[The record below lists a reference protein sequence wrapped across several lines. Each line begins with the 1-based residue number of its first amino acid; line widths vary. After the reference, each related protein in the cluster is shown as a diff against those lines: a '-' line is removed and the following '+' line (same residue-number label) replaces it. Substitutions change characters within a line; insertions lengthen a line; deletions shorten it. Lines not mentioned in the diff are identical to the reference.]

1 MGPEP
6 RANYSSLLRQNP
18 SEFSTQYPVTFEVL
32 QSGWWERAV
41 ALCVLGTVPLILS
54 SASLALGHN
63 CMCWLYS
70 AVIPGGPLPISG
82 LSLCPVLSS
91 WHSVIQSLA
100 ALVSLD
106 FSSVSS
112 GHGIHQV
119 CLGSLPCP
127 APWGILVR
135 AHRLVYLCLS
145 GRLSVCCLL
154 FSVLKTMVSNVLS
167 GCLVV
172 SGGTLHLVP
181 VIASWLE
188 AESLICVFLPRRT
201 FPILNGLENS
211 TVWMVLTLTMLT
223 A

>member
-32 QSGWWERAV
+32 QSGWWEQAV

-54 SASLALGHN
+54 SASLALGQN

-82 LSLCPVLSS
+82 VVSR
-91 WHSVIQSLA
+91 HSVVQSLA
-100 ALVSLD
+100 ALVSLH

-112 GHGIHQV
+112 GQGTRQV
-119 CLGSLPCP
+119 RLGSLPCP
-127 APWGILVR
+127 APWGILVS
-135 AHRLVYLCLS
+135 APRLVYLWLS
-145 GRLSVCCLL
+145 GRLSLCGLL
-154 FSVLKTMVSNVLS
+154 FSVLKTVVSNVLS
-167 GCLVV
+167 GYLVV
-172 SGGTLHLVP
+172 SGRTLNLVP
-181 VIASWLE
+181 LIPSWLE
-188 AESLICVFLPRRT
+188 AERLICVFLPRRT
-201 FPILNGLENS
+201 FPILNGIENS
-211 TVWMVLTLTMLT
+211 TARIILTLNMLM